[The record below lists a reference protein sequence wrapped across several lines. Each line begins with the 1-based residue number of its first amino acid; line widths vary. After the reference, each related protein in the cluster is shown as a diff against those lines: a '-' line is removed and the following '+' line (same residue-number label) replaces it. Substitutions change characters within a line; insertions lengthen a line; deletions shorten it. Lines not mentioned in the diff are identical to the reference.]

1 MDRKKFLRNGI
12 LGIAS
17 LATASTLL
25 ESCSKSDHDKTNTG
39 NSGDGSCTVSPSE
52 TKGPFPIKT
61 PSQLV
66 LENIK
71 SDRVGIALLIN
82 LKIENKN
89 NNCEPLSGILV
100 DVWHCDKDGN
110 YSEYGG
116 TSMQQTDY
124 TSVHFLRGRQTSDTN
139 GNVSFISIYP
149 GWYQGRAPHIHVEV
163 LSSSGSSLLVT
174 QIAFPETIS
183 SQVYSSTNYAAH
195 GQADT
200 ANTKDNVFADSLSDE
215 LAVIT
220 GNLTDGYTL
229 TKTITVNA

>member
-1 MDRKKFLRNGI
+1 MDRKKFIRNGL
-12 LGIAS
+12 LGITALAGAS
-17 LATASTLL
+17 KIL
-25 ESCSKSDHDKTNTG
+25 ESCSKSDNDDSGTDLSG
-39 NSGDGSCTVSPSE
+39 NGSCTVSPSE

-71 SDRVGIALLIN
+71 SDRVGVALLIN
-82 LKIENKN
+82 LIIENKN
-89 NNCEPLSGILV
+89 NNCLPLSNVLV

-116 TSMQQTDY
+116 TQMQQTDY
-124 TSVHFLRGRQTSDTN
+124 TSVHFLRGRQTTN
-139 GNVSFISIYP
+139 AKGEVSFISIYP
-149 GWYQGRAPHIHVEV
+149 GWYQGRAPHVHVEV

-174 QIAFPETIS
+174 QIAFPESTS
-183 SQVYSSTNYAAH
+183 STVYSSTTYAAH

-200 ANTKDNVFADSLSDE
+200 SNTRDNVFADSLVSE
-215 LAVIT
+215 LAVLT

-229 TKTITVNA
+229 TKTITVNG

>member
-1 MDRKKFLRNGI
+1 MDRKKFIRNSI

-17 LATASTLL
+17 LATASKVL
-25 ESCSKSDHDKTNTG
+25 ESCSKNDNNDSGTNTT
-39 NSGDGSCTVSPSE
+39 GDGSCTISPSE

-71 SDRVGIALLIN
+71 SDRIGVALLIN
-82 LKIENKN
+82 LIIENKN
-89 NNCEPLSGILV
+89 NNCSPLDGVLV

-124 TSVHFLRGRQTSDTN
+124 TTVHFLRGRQTSN
-139 GNVSFISIYP
+139 AKGEVSFISIFP
-149 GWYQGRAPHIHVEV
+149 GWYQGRAPHVHVEV

-174 QIAFPETIS
+174 QIAFPENVS
-183 SQVYSSTNYAAH
+183 STVYSSTSYVAH

-200 ANTKDNVFADSLSDE
+200 SNTKDNVFSDSLADE
-215 LAVIT
+215 LATLT

-229 TKTITVNA
+229 SKTIIVNG

>member
-1 MDRKKFLRNGI
+1 MDRKKFIRNSI

-17 LATASTLL
+17 LATASKVL
-25 ESCSKSDHDKTNTG
+25 ESCSKNDTNDSGTNTT
-39 NSGDGSCTVSPSE
+39 GDGSCTVSPSE

-71 SDRVGIALLIN
+71 SDRIGVALLIN
-82 LKIENKN
+82 LIIENKN
-89 NNCEPLSGILV
+89 NNCSPLDGVLV

-124 TSVHFLRGRQTSDTN
+124 TTVHFLRGRQTSN
-139 GNVSFISIYP
+139 AKGEVSFISIFP
-149 GWYQGRAPHIHVEV
+149 GWYQGRAPHVHVEV

-174 QIAFPETIS
+174 QIAFPENVS
-183 SQVYSSTNYAAH
+183 STVYSSTSYVAH

-200 ANTKDNVFADSLSDE
+200 SNTKDNVFSDSLADE
-215 LAVIT
+215 LATLT

-229 TKTITVNA
+229 SKTIIVNG

>member
-1 MDRKKFLRNGI
+1 MERKKFIRNGI
-12 LGIAS
+12 LGI
-17 LATASTLL
+17 TALMGAGKVL
-25 ESCSKSDHDKTNTG
+25 ESCSNNNNDNLDENDSSDGGCAVT
-39 NSGDGSCTVSPSE
+39 PSE

-82 LKIENKN
+82 IKIENRN
-89 NNCEPLSGILV
+89 NNCQPLPNAFV

-116 TSMQQTDY
+116 TQMQQTDY
-124 TSVHFLRGRQTSDTN
+124 SSVHFLRGRQTTN
-139 GNVSFISIYP
+139 SNGEVSFISIYP

-163 LSSSGSSLLVT
+163 LSSNGSSLLVT
-174 QIAFPETIS
+174 QIAFPENIS
-183 SQVYSSTNYAAH
+183 SEVYASTNYVAH

-200 ANTKDNVFADSLSDE
+200 SNQRDNIFSDSLSSE
-215 LAVIT
+215 MATIT

-229 TKTITVNA
+229 TKTIIVNG

>member
-1 MDRKKFLRNGI
+1 MDRKKFIRNSI

-17 LATASTLL
+17 LATATKIL
-25 ESCSKSDHDKTNTG
+25 ESCSKSDNDDNGTDA
-39 NSGDGSCTVSPSE
+39 SDGSCTVSPAE

-71 SDRVGIALLIN
+71 SDRIGVALLIN
-82 LKIENKN
+82 LTIQNQSKD
-89 NNCEPLSGILV
+89 CAPLEGILV

-124 TSVHFLRGRQTSDTN
+124 TTVHFLRGRQTSDVN
-139 GNVSFISIYP
+139 GNVSFISIFP
-149 GWYQGRAPHIHVEV
+149 GWYQGRAPHVHVEV
-163 LSSSGSSLLVT
+163 LTASGSSLLVT
-174 QIAFPETIS
+174 QIAFPENVTS
-183 SQVYSSTNYAAH
+183 EVYSSTNYAAH

-200 ANTKDNVFADSLSDE
+200 SNTRDNVFSDSLSNE
-215 LAVIT
+215 LATLT

-229 TKTITVNA
+229 SKTITVKA

>member
-1 MDRKKFLRNGI
+1 MDRKKFIRNSI

-17 LATASTLL
+17 LATTSKLL
-25 ESCSKSDHDKTNTG
+25 ESCSKSDHDDADTNV
-39 NSGDGSCTVSPSE
+39 SGDGSCSVSPSE

-82 LKIENKN
+82 LVIENKN
-89 NNCEPLSGILV
+89 SNCSPLAGVLV

-124 TSVHFLRGRQTSDTN
+124 TSVHFLRGRQTSN
-139 GNVSFISIYP
+139 SKGEVSFISIFP
-149 GWYQGRAPHIHVEV
+149 GWYQGRAPHVHVEV
-163 LSSSGSSLLVT
+163 LSNSGASLLVT
-174 QIAFPETIS
+174 QIAFPENVS
-183 SQVYSSTNYAAH
+183 STVYSSTNYAAH

-200 ANTKDNVFADSLSDE
+200 SNTKDNVFSDSLADE
-215 LAVIT
+215 LATLT

-229 TKTITVNA
+229 SKTIAVNG

>member
-1 MDRKKFLRNGI
+1 MDRKKFIRNGI

-17 LATASTLL
+17 LATASKFL
-25 ESCSKSDHDKTNTG
+25 ESCSKSDNDETNSS

-89 NNCEPLSGILV
+89 NNCEPLSGVLV

-116 TSMQQTDY
+116 TQMQQTDY
-124 TSVHFLRGRQTSDTN
+124 TSVHFLRGRQTSN
-139 GNVSFISIYP
+139 SSGEVSFISIYP
-149 GWYQGRAPHIHVEV
+149 GWYQGRAPHVHVEV
-163 LSSSGSSLLVT
+163 LSSSGTSLLVT

-183 SQVYSSTNYAAH
+183 SEVYSSTNYAAH

-200 ANTKDNVFADSLSDE
+200 ANTKDNVFADSLADE
-215 LAVIT
+215 LATMT
-220 GNLTDGYTL
+220 GNLTDGFTL

>member
-1 MDRKKFLRNGI
+1 MDRKKFIRNGI

-17 LATASTLL
+17 LATATKFL
-25 ESCSKSDHDKTNTG
+25 ESCSKSDNEETDSA

-89 NNCEPLSGILV
+89 NNCEPLSGALV
-100 DVWHCDKDGN
+100 DIWHCDKDGN

-116 TSMQQTDY
+116 TQMQQTDY
-124 TSVHFLRGRQTSDTN
+124 TSVHFLRGRQTSNTS
-139 GNVSFISIYP
+139 GEVSFLSIYP
-149 GWYQGRAPHIHVEV
+149 GWYQGRAPHVHVEV
-163 LSSSGSSLLVT
+163 LSSTGNSLLVT

-183 SQVYSSTNYAAH
+183 SEVYSSTNYAAH

-200 ANTKDNVFADSLSDE
+200 ANTRDNVFADSLADE
-215 LAVIT
+215 LATIT
-220 GNLTDGYTL
+220 GNLTDGFTL

>member
-1 MDRKKFLRNGI
+1 MDRKKFIRNGI

-17 LATASTLL
+17 LATATKIL
-25 ESCSKSDHDKTNTG
+25 ESCSKNDNDDTDTNA
-39 NSGDGSCTVSPSE
+39 SGDGSCTVSPSE

-71 SDRVGIALLIN
+71 SDRIGVALLIN
-82 LKIENKN
+82 LVIENKN
-89 NNCEPLSGILV
+89 NNCAPLENVLV

-116 TSMQQTDY
+116 TQMQQTDY
-124 TSVHFLRGRQTSDTN
+124 TSVHFLRGRQTTN
-139 GNVSFISIYP
+139 SKGEVSFISIFP
-149 GWYQGRAPHIHVEV
+149 GWYQGRAPHVHVEV
-163 LSSSGSSLLVT
+163 LTTGGSSLLVT
-174 QIAFPETIS
+174 QIAFPENIS
-183 SQVYSSTNYAAH
+183 STVYSSANYSAH

-200 ANTKDNVFADSLSDE
+200 SNTKDNVFSDSLSDE
-215 LAVIT
+215 LATLT

-229 TKTITVNA
+229 SKTITVKG

>member
-1 MDRKKFLRNGI
+1 MDRKKFIRNGI

-17 LATASTLL
+17 LATASKLL
-25 ESCSKSDHDKTNTG
+25 ESCSKNDHDD
-39 NSGDGSCTVSPSE
+39 SGSGSQEDGSCTVSPSE

-71 SDRVGIALLIN
+71 SDRIGIALLIN
-82 LKIENKN
+82 LVIENTN
-89 NNCEPLSGILV
+89 NNCQPLSNVLV

-116 TSMQQTDY
+116 TQMQQADY
-124 TSVHFLRGRQTSDTN
+124 TSVHFLRGRQTTN
-139 GNVSFISIYP
+139 TKGEVSFISVYP
-149 GWYQGRAPHIHVEV
+149 GWYQGRAPHVHVEV
-163 LSSSGSSLLVT
+163 LTTGGSSLLVT
-174 QIAFPETIS
+174 QIAFPENIS
-183 SQVYSSTNYAAH
+183 STVYSSANYSAH

-200 ANTKDNVFADSLSDE
+200 SNTKDNVFSDSLSDE
-215 LAVIT
+215 LATLT

-229 TKTITVNA
+229 SKTITVKG

>member
-1 MDRKKFLRNGI
+1 MDRKKFIRNGI

-17 LATASTLL
+17 LATATKFL
-25 ESCSKSDHDKTNTG
+25 ESCSKSDNEETDSA
-39 NSGDGSCTVSPSE
+39 NSGGGSCNVSPSE

-89 NNCEPLSGILV
+89 NNCEPLSGALV
-100 DVWHCDKDGN
+100 DIWHCDKDGN

-116 TSMQQTDY
+116 TQMQQTDY
-124 TSVHFLRGRQTSDTN
+124 TSVHFLRGRQTSNTS
-139 GNVSFISIYP
+139 GEVSFISIYP
-149 GWYQGRAPHIHVEV
+149 GWYQGRAPHVHVEV
-163 LSSSGSSLLVT
+163 LSSTGNSLLVT

-183 SQVYSSTNYAAH
+183 SEVYSSTNYAAH

-200 ANTKDNVFADSLSDE
+200 ANTRDNVFADSLADE
-215 LAVIT
+215 LATIT
-220 GNLTDGYTL
+220 GNLTDGFTL

>member
-1 MDRKKFLRNGI
+1 MDRKKFIRNGI

-17 LATASTLL
+17 LAAATKFL
-25 ESCSKSDHDKTNTG
+25 ESCSKSDNDQTDSE
-39 NSGDGSCTVSPSE
+39 NSEDGTCAISPSE

-82 LKIENKN
+82 LKIENKKTD
-89 NNCEPLSGILV
+89 CSPLANVLV

-116 TSMQQTDY
+116 TQMQQTDY
-124 TSVHFLRGRQTSDTN
+124 TSVHFLRGRQTTN
-139 GNVSFISIYP
+139 ANGEVSFISIYP

-163 LSSSGSSLLVT
+163 LSASGSSLLVT

-183 SQVYSSTNYAAH
+183 SQVYSSTSYAAH

-200 ANTKDNVFADSLSDE
+200 SNTSDTVFSDSLSQE
-215 LAVIT
+215 LAAMT

-229 TKTITVNA
+229 SKTITVNA

>member
-1 MDRKKFLRNGI
+1 MDRKKFIRNSI

-17 LATASTLL
+17 LATATKIL
-25 ESCSKSDHDKTNTG
+25 ESCSKSDDD
-39 NSGDGSCTVSPSE
+39 NSTDSSSDGSCTVSPAE

-61 PSQLV
+61 QSQLV

-71 SDRVGIALLIN
+71 SDRIGVALLIN
-82 LKIENKN
+82 LTIENKSN
-89 NNCEPLSGILV
+89 DCSPLKGVLV

-124 TSVHFLRGRQTSDTN
+124 TSVHFLRGRQTSDAK
-139 GNVSFISIYP
+139 GQVSFLSIFP

-163 LSSSGSSLLVT
+163 LTASGSSLLVT
-174 QIAFPETIS
+174 QIAFPETITTE
-183 SQVYSSTNYAAH
+183 VYSSANYAAH

-200 ANTKDNVFADSLSDE
+200 SNTRDNVFSDSLSDE
-215 LAVIT
+215 LATLT

-229 TKTITVNA
+229 SKTITVKA

>member
-1 MDRKKFLRNGI
+1 MDRKKFIRNGI

-17 LATASTLL
+17 LATTSKLL
-25 ESCSKSDHDKTNTG
+25 ESCSKSDNDDSGTNT
-39 NSGDGSCTVSPSE
+39 STDGSCTVSPAE

-71 SDRVGIALLIN
+71 SDRIGVALLIN
-82 LKIENKN
+82 LTIENKN
-89 NNCEPLSGILV
+89 NNCSPLEGVFV

-124 TSVHFLRGRQTSDTN
+124 TSVHFLRGRQTTN
-139 GNVSFISIYP
+139 SKGEVSFISIFP

-163 LSSSGSSLLVT
+163 MTTSGSSLLVT
-174 QIAFPETIS
+174 QIAFPENVS
-183 SQVYSSTNYAAH
+183 SEVYSSTSYAAH

-200 ANTKDNVFADSLSDE
+200 SNTRDNVFSDSLADE
-215 LAVIT
+215 LATLT

-229 TKTITVNA
+229 SKTITVNG

>member
-1 MDRKKFLRNGI
+1 MDRKKFIRNGI
-12 LGIAS
+12 LGVAS
-17 LATASTLL
+17 LVTASKFL
-25 ESCSKSDHDKTNTG
+25 ESCSKSDNDETDTS

-89 NNCEPLSGILV
+89 NNCEPLSGALV

-116 TSMQQTDY
+116 TQMQQTDY
-124 TSVHFLRGRQTSDTN
+124 TSVHFLRGRQTSN
-139 GNVSFISIYP
+139 ASGEVSFISIYP
-149 GWYQGRAPHIHVEV
+149 GWYQGRAPHVHVEV
-163 LSSSGSSLLVT
+163 LSSTGTSLLVT

-183 SQVYSSTNYAAH
+183 SEVYSSTNYAAH

-200 ANTKDNVFADSLSDE
+200 ANTKDNVFADSLTDE
-215 LAVIT
+215 LATIT
-220 GNLTDGYTL
+220 GNLTDGFTL

>member
-1 MDRKKFLRNGI
+1 MDRKKFIRNSI

-17 LATASTLL
+17 LATATKIL
-25 ESCSKSDHDKTNTG
+25 ESCSKSDNDDNG
-39 NSGDGSCTVSPSE
+39 SESSDGSCTVSPAE

-71 SDRVGIALLIN
+71 SDRIGVALLIN
-82 LKIENKN
+82 LTIENQSKD
-89 NNCEPLSGILV
+89 CAPLEGVLV

-124 TSVHFLRGRQTSDTN
+124 TTVHFLRGRQTSDVN
-139 GNVSFISIYP
+139 GNISFISIFP
-149 GWYQGRAPHIHVEV
+149 GWYQGRAPHVHVEV
-163 LSSSGSSLLVT
+163 LTSGGSSLLVT
-174 QIAFPETIS
+174 QIAFPENVS
-183 SQVYSSTNYAAH
+183 SEVYSSTNYAAH

-200 ANTKDNVFADSLSDE
+200 ANTKDNVFSDSLSDE
-215 LAVIT
+215 LATLT

-229 TKTITVNA
+229 SKTITVKA

>member
-1 MDRKKFLRNGI
+1 MDRKKFIRNSI

-17 LATASTLL
+17 LATVTKVL
-25 ESCSKSDHDKTNTG
+25 ESCSKNDTDDTTDESSDGTC
-39 NSGDGSCTVSPSE
+39 SVSPSE

-82 LKIENKN
+82 LTIKNKN
-89 NNCEPLSGILV
+89 NNCQPLAGALV

-116 TSMQQTDY
+116 TQMQQTDY
-124 TSVHFLRGRQTSDTN
+124 TAVHFLRGRQTTN
-139 GNVSFISIYP
+139 ANGVASFVSIYP
-149 GWYQGRAPHIHVEV
+149 GWYQGRAPHIHVEI
-163 LSSSGSSLLVT
+163 LTSSGSSLLVT
-174 QIAFPETIS
+174 QIAFPENIS
-183 SQVYSSTNYAAH
+183 SEVYASTNYVAH

-200 ANTKDNVFADSLSDE
+200 ANTADNVFSDSLFKEIATLS
-215 LAVIT
+215 

-229 TKTITVNA
+229 TKTIIVDA

>member
-17 LATASTLL
+17 LATATKLL
-25 ESCSKSDHDKTNTG
+25 ESCSKNDNGDTTTNASEDG
-39 NSGDGSCTVSPSE
+39 NCTVSPSE

-71 SDRVGIALLIN
+71 SDRIGIALLIN
-82 LKIENKN
+82 LIIENKT
-89 NNCEPLSGILV
+89 NNCAPLEGVLV

-116 TSMQQTDY
+116 TQMQQTDY
-124 TSVHFLRGRQTSDTN
+124 TAVHFLRGRQTTN
-139 GNVSFISIYP
+139 SKGEVSFISIFP
-149 GWYQGRAPHIHVEV
+149 GWYQGRAPHVHVEV
-163 LSSSGSSLLVT
+163 LNSSGSSLLVT

-183 SQVYSSTNYAAH
+183 SEVYSSTNYVAH

-200 ANTKDNVFADSLSDE
+200 ANTKDNVFSDSLANE
-215 LAVIT
+215 LATLT

-229 TKTITVNA
+229 SKTITVNV

>member
-1 MDRKKFLRNGI
+1 MDRKKFIRNGI

-17 LATASTLL
+17 LATASQLL
-25 ESCSKSDHDKTNTG
+25 NSCSKSDNDDTG
-39 NSGDGSCTVSPSE
+39 TDASGDDSCTVSPSE

-71 SDRVGIALLIN
+71 SDRVGVALLIN
-82 LKIENKN
+82 LVIENKN
-89 NNCEPLSGILV
+89 NNCAPLAGVLV
-100 DVWHCDKDGN
+100 DIWHCDKDGN

-124 TSVHFLRGRQTSDTN
+124 TSVHFLRGRQTTN
-139 GNVSFISIYP
+139 TKGEVSFISIYP
-149 GWYQGRAPHIHVEV
+149 GWYQGRAPHVHVEV
-163 LSSSGSSLLVT
+163 LSSTGSSLLVT
-174 QIAFPETIS
+174 QIAFPEAVS
-183 SQVYSSTNYAAH
+183 STVYSSTNYAAH

-200 ANTKDNVFADSLSDE
+200 LNTRDNVFSDSLADE
-215 LAVIT
+215 LATLT

-229 TKTITVNA
+229 SKTITVNG

>member
-1 MDRKKFLRNGI
+1 MDRKKFIRNGI

-17 LATASTLL
+17 LATATKIL
-25 ESCSKSDHDKTNTG
+25 ESCSKSDNDETDSS

-82 LKIENKN
+82 LKIENKK
-89 NNCEPLSGILV
+89 NNCEPLSGAFV

-116 TSMQQTDY
+116 TQMQQTDY
-124 TSVHFLRGRQTSDTN
+124 TTVHFLRGRQTSDSS

-149 GWYQGRAPHIHVEV
+149 GWYQGRAPHVHVEV
-163 LSSSGSSLLVT
+163 LSSSGTSLLVT

-200 ANTKDNVFADSLSDE
+200 ANARDNVFSDSLADE
-215 LAVIT
+215 LAT
-220 GNLTDGYTL
+220 MSGNLTDGFTL

>member
-1 MDRKKFLRNGI
+1 MDRKKFIRNGI
-12 LGIAS
+12 LGIATM
-17 LATASTLL
+17 AGAAKFL
-25 ESCSKSDHDKTNTG
+25 ESCSKSDNDEDSS

-89 NNCEPLSGILV
+89 NNCEPLQSVLV

-116 TSMQQTDY
+116 TQMQQTDY
-124 TSVHFLRGRQTSDTN
+124 TSVHFLRGRQTSDAN

-149 GWYQGRAPHIHVEV
+149 GWYQGRAPHVHVEV
-163 LSSSGSSLLVT
+163 LTNSGTSLLVT
-174 QIAFPETIS
+174 QIAFPENIS
-183 SQVYSSTNYAAH
+183 SAVYSSSNYVAH

-200 ANTKDNVFADSLSDE
+200 SNTSDNVFSDSLSQE
-215 LAVIT
+215 LATIT
-220 GNLTDGYTL
+220 GNITDGYTL

>member
-1 MDRKKFLRNGI
+1 MDRKKFIRNGI

-17 LATASTLL
+17 LATASKLL
-25 ESCSKSDHDKTNTG
+25 ESCSKSDNDDSGSDTF
-39 NSGDGSCTVSPSE
+39 GDGSCSVSPSE

-71 SDRVGIALLIN
+71 SDRIGVALLIN
-82 LKIENKN
+82 LVIGNKN
-89 NNCEPLSGILV
+89 NNCSPLAGVLV

-124 TSVHFLRGRQTSDTN
+124 TSVHFLRGRQTTDSK
-139 GNVSFISIYP
+139 GEVSFLSIFP
-149 GWYQGRAPHIHVEV
+149 GWYQGRAPHIHVDV
-163 LSSSGSSLLVT
+163 LSASGSSLLVT

-183 SQVYSSTNYAAH
+183 STVYSSTNYAAH

-200 ANTKDNVFADSLSDE
+200 SNTKDNVFSDSLADE
-215 LAVIT
+215 LATLT

-229 TKTITVNA
+229 SKTIIVKG

>member
-1 MDRKKFLRNGI
+1 MDRKKFIRNGI

-17 LATASTLL
+17 LAASTKFL
-25 ESCSKSDHDKTNTG
+25 ESCSKSDNDQTDSE
-39 NSGDGSCTVSPSE
+39 NSEDGTCAISPSE

-82 LKIENKN
+82 LKIENKKTD
-89 NNCEPLSGILV
+89 CSPLANVLV

-116 TSMQQTDY
+116 TQMQQTDY
-124 TSVHFLRGRQTSDTN
+124 TSVHFLRGRQTTN
-139 GNVSFISIYP
+139 ANGEVSFISIYP

-163 LSSSGSSLLVT
+163 LSASGSSLLVT

-200 ANTKDNVFADSLSDE
+200 SNTSDTVFSDSLSQE
-215 LAVIT
+215 LAAMT

-229 TKTITVNA
+229 SKTITVNA

>member
-1 MDRKKFLRNGI
+1 MDRKKFIRNGI

-17 LATASTLL
+17 LATATKIL
-25 ESCSKSDHDKTNTG
+25 ESCSKSDNDETDSS
-39 NSGDGSCTVSPSE
+39 NSGDESCTVSPSE

-89 NNCEPLSGILV
+89 NNCEPLSGVLV

-116 TSMQQTDY
+116 TQMQQTDY
-124 TSVHFLRGRQTSDTN
+124 TSVHFLRGRQTSN
-139 GNVSFISIYP
+139 SSGEVSFISIYP
-149 GWYQGRAPHIHVEV
+149 GWYQGRAPHVHVEV
-163 LSSSGSSLLVT
+163 LSSSGTSLLVT

-183 SQVYSSTNYAAH
+183 SEVYSSTNYAAH

-200 ANTKDNVFADSLSDE
+200 ANTKDNVFADSLADE
-215 LAVIT
+215 LATMT
-220 GNLTDGYTL
+220 GNLTDGFTL

>member
-1 MDRKKFLRNGI
+1 MDRKKFIRNGI

-17 LATASTLL
+17 LATASKLL
-25 ESCSKSDHDKTNTG
+25 ESCSKNDNDDKGTT
-39 NSGDGSCTVSPSE
+39 SSEDDSCSVSPSE

-71 SDRVGIALLIN
+71 SDRVGVALLIN
-82 LKIENKN
+82 LVIENKN
-89 NNCEPLSGILV
+89 NNCSPLAGVLV
-100 DVWHCDKDGN
+100 DIWHCDKDGN

-124 TSVHFLRGRQTSDTN
+124 TTVHFLRGRQTTN
-139 GNVSFISIYP
+139 AKGEVSFISIYP
-149 GWYQGRAPHIHVEV
+149 GWYQGRAPHVHVEV
-163 LSSSGSSLLVT
+163 LSSTGSSLLVT

-183 SQVYSSTNYAAH
+183 STVYSSTNYAAH

-200 ANTKDNVFADSLSDE
+200 ANTKDNVFSDSLANE
-215 LAVIT
+215 LATLT

-229 TKTITVNA
+229 SKTITVNG

>member
-1 MDRKKFLRNGI
+1 MDRKKFIRNGI

-17 LATASTLL
+17 LATASKFL
-25 ESCSKSDHDKTNTG
+25 ESCSKNDNDETDSG
-39 NSGDGSCTVSPSE
+39 SSGDGSCTVSPSE

-82 LKIENKN
+82 LKIENKK
-89 NNCEPLSGILV
+89 NNCEPLSGALV

-116 TSMQQTDY
+116 TQMQQADY

-149 GWYQGRAPHIHVEV
+149 GWYQGRAPHVHVEV
-163 LSSSGSSLLVT
+163 LSSSGTSLLVT

-200 ANTKDNVFADSLSDE
+200 ANASDNVFSDSLADE
-215 LAVIT
+215 LAT
-220 GNLTDGYTL
+220 MSGNLTDGYTL

>member
-1 MDRKKFLRNGI
+1 MDRKKFIRSGI

-17 LATASTLL
+17 LATASKLL
-25 ESCSKSDHDKTNTG
+25 ESCSKSDND
-39 NSGDGSCTVSPSE
+39 NSGSDTSADGSCSASPSE

-71 SDRVGIALLIN
+71 SDRVGVALLIN
-82 LKIENKN
+82 LVIENKN
-89 NNCEPLSGILV
+89 NNCSPLAGVLV

-124 TSVHFLRGRQTSDTN
+124 TSVHFLRGRQTTDSK
-139 GNVSFISIYP
+139 GEVSFLSIFP

-163 LSSSGSSLLVT
+163 LSTSGSSLLVT
-174 QIAFPETIS
+174 QIAFPETVS
-183 SQVYSSTNYAAH
+183 STVYSSTNYAGH

-200 ANTKDNVFADSLSDE
+200 SNTKDNVFSDSLADE
-215 LAVIT
+215 LATLT

-229 TKTITVNA
+229 SKTIIVKG

>member
-1 MDRKKFLRNGI
+1 MDRKKFIRNGF

-17 LATASTLL
+17 LATASKLL
-25 ESCSKSDHDKTNTG
+25 ESCSKSDNDDSGTN
-39 NSGDGSCTVSPSE
+39 SSEDGSCTVTPAE

-71 SDRVGIALLIN
+71 SDRVGVALLIN
-82 LKIENKN
+82 LVIENTN
-89 NNCEPLSGILV
+89 NNCSPLADVLV

-124 TSVHFLRGRQTSDTN
+124 TSVHFLRGRQTTN
-139 GNVSFISIYP
+139 SKGEVSFISIFP
-149 GWYQGRAPHIHVEV
+149 GWYQGRAPHVHVEV
-163 LSSSGSSLLVT
+163 LSSTGSSLLVT
-174 QIAFPETIS
+174 QIAFPETVTNT
-183 SQVYSSTNYAAH
+183 VYSSTNYVSH

-200 ANTKDNVFADSLSDE
+200 SNTKDNVFSDSLSDE
-215 LAVIT
+215 LAALT

-229 TKTITVNA
+229 SKTINVKG

>member
-1 MDRKKFLRNGI
+1 MDRKKFIRNGI

-17 LATASTLL
+17 LATASKLL
-25 ESCSKSDHDKTNTG
+25 ESCSKSDNEEIDSSST
-39 NSGDGSCTVSPSE
+39 DGSCTVSPSE

-71 SDRVGIALLIN
+71 SDRIGVALLIN
-82 LKIENKN
+82 LKIENKKN
-89 NNCEPLSGILV
+89 DCEPLSGVLV

-116 TSMQQTDY
+116 TQMQQADY
-124 TSVHFLRGRQTSDTN
+124 TTVHFLRGRQTSDTN

-149 GWYQGRAPHIHVEV
+149 GWYQGRAPHVHVEV
-163 LSSSGSSLLVT
+163 LSTSGTSLLVT

-200 ANTKDNVFADSLSDE
+200 ANTKDNVFSDSLADE
-215 LAVIT
+215 LATIS

-229 TKTITVNA
+229 TKTITVSA